1 MEQVQAIIDRLAARG
16 CRGELK
22 GDRFVVTGIP
32 DWKTRRMVENNLRE
46 LMLVATARDVFGT
59 PHAEPLAR
67 TEADIKGNRCNHCV
81 HFNLYVCTRNGKPP
95 SPKLLETGCNRFQFT
110 HTYF

>member
-1 MEQVQAIIDRLAARG
+1 MEQVRTIIDGLAARG

-46 LMLVATARDVFGT
+46 LMIVATAKAVFGT

-81 HFNLYVCTRNGKPP
+81 HFNLYVCKLDRRQP
-95 SPKLLETGCNRFQFT
+95 SPDKQESGCRMFRFT